1 MIQPKAEGVEI
12 LTQEPPEIPVIP
24 LNPTAQQRKDFEKA
38 TKDLI
43 KLKSAESKEVAL
55 VVQSCFS
62 TQQATGVLTRP
73 TREAHERPRVRVLF
87 AGTSSRVCAASCQ
100 IANDLHNSL
109 ERMKIFLRQSV
120 IKFMTLFEKAISRA

>member
-1 MIQPKAEGVEI
+1 M
-12 LTQEPPEIPVIP
+12 LP

-43 KLKSAESKEVAL
+43 KSKSAESKRVAL

-62 TQQATGVLTRP
+62 TQQATGVLTRH
-73 TREAHERPRVRVLF
+73 TREARSRDQEYVCFF
-87 AGTSSRVCAASCQ
+87 AGTSSRFCAASCQ

-120 IKFMTLFEKAISRA
+120 IKFMTLFEKAISSAELQGNGYDNEKKSH